1 MLAIAYIKNTMQIV
15 QVVNVSKGT
24 MVAQQAGLAIS
35 LRQRIK
41 GLLGRSS
48 LSANEALVLR
58 PCASIHTFFMRF
70 PIDVLFLDKNM
81 QVIRLIQNL
90 PPYRLSPTVWGS
102 QMVVELPTGKIS
114 QTDTQIGD
122 KLELKQL

>member
-1 MLAIAYIKNTMQIV
+1 MQTV
-15 QVVNVSKGT
+15 QIINATKGT
-24 MVAQQAGLAIS
+24 VVAQQAGLATS
-35 LRQRIK
+35 LGQRIK
-41 GLLGRSS
+41 GLLGRNS
-48 LSANEALVLR
+48 LSANEALILR

-81 QVIRLIQNL
+81 QVTRLIQNL

-122 KLELKQL
+122 KLELKQP